1 MNYFTTA
8 VLAGTLVTLIVGI
21 LLGLLRGMRRSVLR
35 LALLV
40 LCLVLALAIC
50 PAVSETVM
58 NVKISDGKTLE
69 TLLTENFSN
78 GGEAAVDIVIPI
90 AQILA
95 KLIAF
100 IMLFG
105 ILQFVTWIIVFPIL
119 KLILRPLI
127 GRRAHSRMLGALLG
141 LVSGALVAFAVYVP
155 MNGLF
160 CELGKI
166 AAIDLSALTSGGES
180 GAQTDANALPD
191 ITGITEYAD
200 SGISRFYSSVGS
212 GFYRSLSTV
221 TDKNGKEIR
230 LSAQID
236 ALSAAANFAIKTA
249 SLKDVMKEDGSI
261 DLDAIQD
268 LAKTLTELDELT
280 PEAREALNGMLESAT
295 KAMGDNVPEVI
306 RNLDI
311 ETIDFKTEGNLLST
325 VATVADQNGNLD
337 GIDVDQVVKDLSKSS
352 VILPALAEANVTL
365 PVDEETRA
373 KAEQAIADLQ
383 AQTGSDAVDAET
395 IAKLSNLFGTNEK

>member
-8 VLAGTLVTLIVGI
+8 VLAGTLVTLIVGV

-78 GGEAAVDIVIPI
+78 GGEAAVDIVVPI

-127 GRRAHSRMLGALLG
+127 GRRATQPHAWRTARLG
-141 LVSGALVAFAVYVP
+141 LRCAGRV
-155 MNGLF
+155 
-160 CELGKI
+160 
-166 AAIDLSALTSGGES
+166 
-180 GAQTDANALPD
+180 
-191 ITGITEYAD
+191 
-200 SGISRFYSSVGS
+200 
-212 GFYRSLSTV
+212 RSL
-221 TDKNGKEIR
+221 R
-230 LSAQID
+230 A
-236 ALSAAANFAIKTA
+236 
-249 SLKDVMKEDGSI
+249 
-261 DLDAIQD
+261 
-268 LAKTLTELDELT
+268 DERAVL
-280 PEAREALNGMLESAT
+280 R
-295 KAMGDNVPEVI
+295 
-306 RNLDI
+306 
-311 ETIDFKTEGNLLST
+311 
-325 VATVADQNGNLD
+325 
-337 GIDVDQVVKDLSKSS
+337 
-352 VILPALAEANVTL
+352 
-365 PVDEETRA
+365 TR
-373 KAEQAIADLQ
+373 
-383 AQTGSDAVDAET
+383 
-395 IAKLSNLFGTNEK
+395 